1 MDCPIYKLFEQNRCY
16 GDQTKHENE
25 FYAFITESYNMND
38 LLVHLRNFG
47 DKNKGYIV
55 VKYIGNI
62 MQTRQ
67 LCIFNG
73 STYEKRNKTNTW
85 NRYFYCNKKMIGK
98 KLIIDIITRKMILKG
113 NIEPNNEL
121 II

>member
-25 FYAFITESYNMND
+25 FDVFITESYNMTD

-47 DKNKGYIV
+47 DKNKSYIV

-73 STYEKRNKTNTW
+73 STYEKRNKTKTW
-85 NRYFYCNKKMIGK
+85 NRYFYCNKKNDWK
-98 KLIIDIITRKMILKG
+98 ETNYRY
-113 NIEPNNEL
+113 NNEKITVKEML
-121 II
+121 NQIMD